1 MSEINT
7 SFDRSNMLE
16 YYKSWP
22 DQASAFLA
30 SASLPQVEKFDRL
43 VITGWGASLIP
54 SLFVYDTL
62 MPDVPEGLEIMK
74 GIEPPKPKE
83 RAFFLAVSMGG
94 NTLEVS
100 YSLKRALEL
109 GYKALAIAGGGLLEK
124 AATKWGVPIMRIP
137 KTPASRLGFPTI
149 ALAVASVIDGAMAL
163 NSMRGIASAFELLGR
178 ELDNKYEEAKDLA
191 LWMNGA
197 QYLIIYHS
205 PNQETISRR
214 MKYLLSENA
223 KLRSFHEN
231 ILDVIHD
238 GIGCWEFEC
247 GSKLIFLRDPLDHEI
262 VSERFDIVKEVISSL
277 NFKVRDFARY
287 REPRPFFLL
296 DRLYVLD
303 LATVY
308 LGLLRRSD
316 PSVVRTQKIAREK
329 MTQSSYYRKIL
340 EQVG

>member
-1 MSEINT
+1 
-7 SFDRSNMLE
+7 MLA

-30 SASLPQVEKFDRL
+30 TASPPDVGRFDRL

-54 SLFVYDTL
+54 SLFVYDAL

-83 RAFFLAVSMGG
+83 RALFLAVSMGG

-100 YSLKRALEL
+100 YSLKKALEL
-109 GYKALAIAGGGLLEK
+109 GYKAIAIAGGGLLER
-124 AATKWGVPIMRIP
+124 AATKWGVPMMKIP
-137 KTPASRLGFPTI
+137 QAPASRLGFPIIT
-149 ALAVASVIDGAMAL
+149 LAVASVIDGVMGL
-163 NSMRGIASAFELLGR
+163 NSVEGIASAFKLLER

-191 LWMNGA
+191 VWMNEA
-197 QYLIIYHS
+197 QYLVVYHS
-205 PNQETISRR
+205 SNQETISRR

-238 GIGCWEFEC
+238 GIGCWEFEY
-247 GSKLIFLRDPLDHEI
+247 GSRLILLRDSLDHEI
-262 VSERFDIVKEVISSL
+262 VSERFDIVKEVVSSL
-277 NFKVRDFARY
+277 NFKVRDFTRF

-316 PSVVRTQKIAREK
+316 PSVVRTQKIARER
-329 MTQSSYYRKIL
+329 MARSSYYKKML
-340 EQVG
+340 EQVS